1 MSTFKHTLSFPMD
14 IEVDPVL
21 STLNKNSDGTWN
33 VQLKLNGTLRLKS
46 LESLEVSEEKL
57 HHMMHTDQAQI
68 KLL

>member
-1 MSTFKHTLSFPMD
+1 MNVE
-14 IEVDPVL
+14 IDPVL
-21 STLNKNSDGTWN
+21 STLSKNSDGTWN

-57 HHMMHTDQAQI
+57 HQMIHTDQVQI